1 MLFTSESVS
10 EGHPDKM
17 ADLISDTILDAALAQ
32 HSTARVAWEPCLTA
46 GEIISGGEITATAE
60 IDYEETIRQAI
71 REIEPEYEAQ
81 AKFRNNLVEQSS
93 DIAAGIADGGAGDQ
107 GLMFGYSTTETPE
120 RLDRK
125 SVV

>member
-32 HSTARVAWEPCLTA
+32 DSTARVACETFLTA
-46 GEIISGGEITATAE
+46 GEIIIGGEITATAE

-71 REIEPEYEAQ
+71 REIDPEYEAQ
-81 AKFRNNLVEQSS
+81 AKFRNNLVDRSKEHTSELQSR
-93 DIAAGIADGGAGDQ
+93 G
-107 GLMFGYSTTETPE
+107 
-120 RLDRK
+120 
-125 SVV
+125 